1 MVVNDTDSLKGLV
14 EMAVRRHDASVRQLA
29 LKAQSAGQKITY
41 TTLSQI
47 RSETYKFT
55 PGAPTLKAIAY
66 LAGVDESVAFTAAGQ
81 PVPGPP
87 LAEELP
93 PGADNLSPKARK
105 AILDTV
111 RVFVDLEAENNDAR
125 KHALGTQQPN
135 GSTDGTAGNDHGQG
149 QKTVPEQSELDPEPE
164 VVEAWQACIDSWRQ
178 AKDSRGNTYRGKVFQ
193 SEAEE
198 AGARALA
205 NALHGTYSHGGDEL
219 DNLEDPKAALYF
231 AFCFREPPFHER
243 GAAMINVV
251 LGQVHSIIGDHV
263 DVDADG
269 YYIAGNSVPK
279 VTDERI
285 RTVGKAIFESQA
297 GYIRANLGIATG
309 ADLAEQSLDQVN
321 DGLGYRLDEA
331 RYQDM
336 RKRLNRYLQGLLE
349 DYRESLATPPEL
361 HELAAHP
368 NFKTQHEKFEEA
380 FGERGEE
387 NQDSAS
393 QGQVDEVE

>member
-1 MVVNDTDSLKGLV
+1 MNTTQTLRELV
-14 EMAVRRHDASVRQLA
+14 EQAVSRHSTSVRQLSFLA
-29 LKAQSAGQKITY
+29 QKAGFRVVS
-41 TTLSQI
+41 TTLNQI
-47 RSETYKFT
+47 RNGTYKSV
-55 PGAPTLKAIAY
+55 PTDDTIKAIAW
-66 LAGVDESVAFTAAGQ
+66 LAGVNEEVAFTAAGQ
-81 PVPGPP
+81 TVPGPP

-125 KHALGTQQPN
+125 KHARGTQQPN

-149 QKTVPEQSELDPEPE
+149 QKIVPEQSELDPEPE
-164 VVEAWQACIDSWRQ
+164 VVEAWQACIDSWQ
-178 AKDSRGNTYRGKVFQ
+178 QTKDSRDVTYRGKVFQ

-198 AGARALA
+198 SGARALA
-205 NALHGTYSHGGDEL
+205 NALHGAYSHGGDEL

-279 VTDERI
+279 VTDERM
-285 RTVGKAIFESQA
+285 RTVGMEIFERQA
-297 GYIRANLGIATG
+297 AYIRANLGIATG

-321 DGLGYRLDEA
+321 DQLGHRLDEA
-331 RYQDM
+331 RYQNM

-349 DYRESLATPPEL
+349 DYRESLAAPPEL

-368 NFKTQHEKFEEA
+368 NFKLARDKFDEA
-380 FGERGEE
+380 YGERGEE
-387 NQDSAS
+387 SQDAGGS
-393 QGQVDEVE
+393 DD